1 MIEVHGKINN
11 QPIAIL
17 IDLGASHNYL
27 YPKMVERFHFPRI
40 NIGKYW
46 LVKLATEAKRK
57 LNEMV
62 KSCPMNMN
70 GHNTRPYLN
79 TTPLSSYDYLIGMFW
94 LEQHH
99 VFLDCYNKEFTCL
112 EEEGNLRIVQGIP
125 KVVTVREVSTL

>member
-1 MIEVHGKINN
+1 MFEVHGKINN

-27 YPKMVERFHFPRI
+27 YPNMVERFHFPRN

-46 LVKLATEAKRK
+46 LVQLATEAKRK

-70 GHNTRPYLN
+70 GHNTRAYLN

-112 EEEGNLRIVQGIP
+112 EEEGNLRTVQGIP